1 MGSLVFI
8 GQKIWADGQLP
19 RWSFWCSGFAAARFV
34 ATVPPTRMRWGSR
47 RAYGGRGRLG
57 WREHIKNGNI
67 HNTWVPVSINMY
79 IYHMIIYVH
88 ILSYMYIYCTY
99 MYMIFVYI
107 TPKLYAWAHLVVQV
121 SVILLYS
128 ISAQKSVAMFLS
140 PYDFC
145 RDRGTPMLRDQSS
158 PEVLQAFALRDWD
171 STEIVQ
177 EVSRHI
183 IDPSKNVNMVFFYF
197 FFLPIF
203 TSSIVVVSL
212 IVMGTLSLSPLSRAS
227 MKQIGLSALPLL
239 WFEVRTMIWKRI
251 LAASQGGWFFRYPN
265 IFWIYLAMGLFSNIL
280 VSQRDIII
288 WFPNIFW
295 ILIG

>member
-1 MGSLVFI
+1 
-8 GQKIWADGQLP
+8 
-19 RWSFWCSGFAAARFV
+19 
-34 ATVPPTRMRWGSR
+34 
-47 RAYGGRGRLG
+47 
-57 WREHIKNGNI
+57 
-67 HNTWVPVSINMY
+67 
-79 IYHMIIYVH
+79 MIIYVH

-128 ISAQKSVAMFLS
+128 ISAQKSVAMSLS

-197 FFLPIF
+197 FTYFYFINCGSF
-203 TSSIVVVSL
+203 THCCGHFESLAFVASFDETNWPQCFAPPVV
-212 IVMGTLSLSPLSRAS
+212 
-227 MKQIGLSALPLL
+227 
-239 WFEVRTMIWKRI
+239 
-251 LAASQGGWFFRYPN
+251 
-265 IFWIYLAMGLFSNIL
+265 
-280 VSQRDIII
+280 
-288 WFPNIFW
+288 
-295 ILIG
+295 